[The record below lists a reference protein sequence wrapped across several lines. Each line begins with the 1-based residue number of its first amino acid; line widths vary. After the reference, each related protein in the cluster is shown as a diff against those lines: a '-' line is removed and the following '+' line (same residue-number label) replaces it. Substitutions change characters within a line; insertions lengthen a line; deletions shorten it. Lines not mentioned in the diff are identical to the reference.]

1 MSSVYHRDNTGL
13 LIIVALIGVTI
24 LAMLA
29 TGVRGG
35 PLDPTQAPGPTDGV
49 RGPGTPI
56 SSLPFTISE
65 GGYYYVTRNLFGGAG
80 QSGITIAASNVTLDL
95 GGFTLFGGTTPQ
107 NGIVAGG
114 PRYVT
119 VRNGNVRGW
128 SYGVN
133 MTVTYSRIE
142 HVRATNNTV
151 TGIVISGEST
161 VEDCV
166 ASINGLDGIVA
177 SSATVRRCTTSENG
191 HAGIVSNDRSV
202 IEGNRIHWNPDYGLF
217 VSGDFNTLR
226 GNETSANTTVDIY
239 LGGDGNAL
247 FENVSCD
254 PISNAGLNNLIAA
267 SNYIR
272 PAAC

>member
-1 MSSVYHRDNTGL
+1 MSSVYHRVNTGL
-13 LIIVALIGVTI
+13 LIVVALIGVSI
-24 LAMLA
+24 IAMLA

-35 PLDPTQAPGPTDGV
+35 PLDPTGVPAPTDGV

-56 SSLPFTISE
+56 SSLPYTISQS
-65 GGYYYVTRNLFGGAG
+65 GYYYVTRNLFGGTG
-80 QSGITIAASNVTLDL
+80 QDGITITASNVTLDL
-95 GGFTLFGGTTPQ
+95 GGFTLFGGTSPQ
-107 NGIVAGG
+107 NGIVASG

-128 SYGVN
+128 SYGINVS
-133 MTVTYSRIE
+133 VTYSRIE

-177 SSATVRRCTTSENG
+177 TTATVRRCTVSENG
-191 HAGIVSNDRSV
+191 QAGILSNDRTV
-202 IEGNRIHWNPDYGLF
+202 IEGNRITFNPGYGLF
-217 VSGDFNTLR
+217 VQGDFNNIR
-226 GNETSANTTVDIY
+226 GNEMNASATADIY
-239 LGGDGNAL
+239 VGGDGNAL

-254 PISNAGLNNLIAA
+254 PISNAGLNNVIAA
-267 SNYIR
+267 SNHIR
-272 PAAC
+272 AGGC